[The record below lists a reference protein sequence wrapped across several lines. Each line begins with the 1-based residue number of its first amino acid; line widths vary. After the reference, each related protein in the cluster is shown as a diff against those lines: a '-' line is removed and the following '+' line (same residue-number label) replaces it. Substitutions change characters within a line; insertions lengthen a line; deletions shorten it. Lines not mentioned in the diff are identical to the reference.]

1 MWSLAGF
8 SEVAAVTTMTEIN
21 ALSDDIFKTS
31 VDDLYIGKLNRIIG
45 LSLAG
50 HSTQHGYIIS
60 PSLRRFSRIYIHPYY
75 SHAADARDHCFRLF
89 NDRSRSPAI
98 LDPDEAINVLAQV
111 SEVHTDWDNVAGV
124 WLADGPIAPVTGDIR
139 TVYATDTDLAI
150 AQGSWAAGELEW
162 TPDLPVGEY
171 AIVGARAWTPH
182 YALARFIFREETN
195 RPGFITCWDGHFTAD
210 PEFRMGYLGVWGRF
224 HSVAPP
230 MIEATGA
237 FASTGIYARVD
248 LMKMG

>member
-1 MWSLAGF
+1 MFSLAGF
-8 SEVAAVTTMTEIN
+8 SEMAALTTMTEIA
-21 ALSDDIFKTS
+21 ALTDDIFHTS
-31 VDDLYIGKLNRIIG
+31 LDDLYIGKFNRIIG

-50 HSTQHGYIIS
+50 HSMQHGYVIS

-75 SHAADARDHCFRLF
+75 SRAVPTACYRLF

-98 LDPDEAINVLAQV
+98 LDVDEAINVLAQV
-111 SEVHTDWDNVAGV
+111 SEVHNDWDNLAGV

-139 TVYATDTDLAI
+139 TVYATDTNLAI
-150 AQGSWAAGELEW
+150 PQGSWAEGELEW
-162 TPDLPVGEY
+162 TPDLPVGQY
-171 AIVGARAWTPH
+171 AIVGARAWTTH

-195 RPGFITCWDGHFTAD
+195 RPGFITCQDDHFSAD

-224 HSVAPP
+224 HSGAPP

-237 FASTGIYARVD
+237 YACTGIYARVD
-248 LMKMG
+248 LMKIG